1 MKGTKK
7 STCFD
12 NFCRDLKVLRQKTWL
27 GNYKENLV
35 FLKENDFLSK
45 TDAHC
50 KNFII
55 FLSLNLYLKPKSQYC

>member
-27 GNYKENLV
+27 GNYKESLV
-35 FLKENDFLSK
+35 FLKQND
-45 TDAHC
+45 
-50 KNFII
+50 I
-55 FLSLNLYLKPKSQYC
+55 FFQRQ

>member
-27 GNYKENLV
+27 GNYKESLL
-35 FLKENDFLSK
+35 FLKQNDIFFQRQQ
-45 TDAHC
+45 TDA
-50 KNFII
+50 
-55 FLSLNLYLKPKSQYC
+55 Q